1 MKSEAARILSE
12 RSPSTGHDCGLA
24 EMCGEQVDDVKF
36 CAGCMLERGL
46 HCPGCSTH
54 EEER

>member
-12 RSPSTGHDCGLA
+12 RSPGTGPDCGLA

-36 CAGCMLERGL
+36 CAGCLIERGS
-46 HCPGCSTH
+46 HCGSCAAH